1 MERYQV
7 DERQAFG
14 MLRSHARRNG
24 QKLIDVADAVL
35 EGQLLVAAATS
46 RA

>member
-7 DERQAFG
+7 DERQAFE

-24 QKLIDVADAVL
+24 QKLIDVAEAVL
-35 EGQLLVAAATS
+35 DGHLLVATGTT
-46 RA
+46 RD